1 MERSAPTG
9 DKVLCNYCGAT
20 ISPYS
25 EFCPQC
31 GRKQHEKST
40 PKPTGNSW
48 FTPAGGLDDQLSGA
62 PAKKVDT
69 PVEPPKPPV
78 REEPV
83 RPIVTPARE
92 EPVKPVTPPVTPRY
106 VPTETPVEKRFCR
119 KCGAEIS
126 TGSSFC
132 SKCGFDANSEKP
144 AGFTIPNWFSS
155 IGEFVKKYKKP
166 LLIGVA
172 ACLVLVIVIALFNI
186 GGPKSEKEI
195 MEDIGE
201 DITVLFLGNERI
213 QLYVEDLEIEKRK
226 TKDDLDQVY
235 CKIEL
240 ANDNIAVTSY
250 QLMTYSKYNGNEW
263 IFEVATPYEA
273 EKIEILEPT
282 SFMYDN
288 VVSRIEY
295 GNSLLEGFDS
305 MVDDY
310 TVTCSGSTVE
320 YEFEVSKTI
329 GVLSTSGTI
338 YATSEIRGDRAEGYY
353 MSTSVDD
360 SNLTTKWNVEGTW
373 SGHETNYGTGWYE
386 LTITVNSLTPE
397 AINCSWEY
405 DYDGW
410 EKHDYYGDGDDCWI
424 IESDDECIKVGV
436 RYGTALIGSSLY
448 VYFYTDGSAQVEFP
462 FIGVGDMSKS

>member
-1 MERSAPTG
+1 MVC
-9 DKVLCNYCGAT
+9 KKCGAAL
-20 ISPYS
+20 S
-25 EFCPQC
+25 EGSTFCSHC
-31 GRKQHEKST
+31 GTKAESASAA
-40 PKPTGNSW
+40 PSSGSNW
-48 FTPAGGLDDQLSGA
+48 FTPAGGLDDQLSDA
-62 PAKKVDT
+62 PARKVDA
-69 PVEPPKPPV
+69 PVESIEPPIFK
-78 REEPV
+78 EPV
-83 RPIVTPARE
+83 RPV
-92 EPVKPVTPPVTPRY
+92 VPPVAPRF
-106 VPTETPVEKRFCR
+106 VPTEVPTEKRFCR

-126 TGSSFC
+126 AGSSFC

-144 AGFTIPNWFSS
+144 AGFTMPGWRASVGGFI
-155 IGEFVKKYKKP
+155 KKHKKP
-166 LLIGVA
+166 LLIGAA
-172 ACLVLVIVIALFNI
+172 ACLVLVIVIALLNI

-282 SFMYDN
+282 SVMYDN

-310 TVTCSGSTVE
+310 NVTCSRNTVE

-338 YATSEIRGDRAEGYY
+338 YATSEISGDRAEGYY

-373 SGHETNYGTGWYE
+373 SGYETNYGTGWYE

-405 DYDGW
+405 DDYDGW
-410 EKHDYYGDGDDCWI
+410 GKHDYYGDGDDCWI

>member
-1 MERSAPTG
+1 MVCKKCGASLSEGSLFCSHCGTKAESAP
-9 DKVLCNYCGAT
+9 AT
-20 ISPYS
+20 PSS
-25 EFCPQC
+25 
-31 GRKQHEKST
+31 
-40 PKPTGNSW
+40 GNSW
-48 FTPAGGLDDQLSGA
+48 FTPAGGLDDQLTG
-62 PAKKVDT
+62 T
-69 PVEPPKPPV
+69 PVRKKEISEEMPKPPV
-78 REEPV
+78 RKEPV
-83 RPIVTPARE
+83 RPIVTPVRE
-92 EPVKPVTPPVTPRY
+92 ETVESVVTPVTPRF
-106 VPTETPVEKRFCR
+106 VPSEASGEKRFCR

-144 AGFTIPNWFSS
+144 AGFSMTNWFGSV
-155 IGEFVKKYKKP
+155 GEFVKKYKKP

-172 ACLVLVIVIALFNI
+172 ACLVLVIAIALFNI

-235 CKIEL
+235 CKIEM

-250 QLMTYSKYNGNEW
+250 QLMTYSKYNGNKW

-282 SFMYDN
+282 SVMYDN
-288 VVSRIEY
+288 VVNRIEY

-310 TVTCSGSTVE
+310 NVTCSGNTAE

>member
-1 MERSAPTG
+1 MVC
-9 DKVLCNYCGAT
+9 KKCGANL
-20 ISPYS
+20 S
-25 EFCPQC
+25 EGSAFCSNC
-31 GRKQHEKST
+31 GIKAKSMIPT
-40 PKPTGNSW
+40 PATGNRW
-48 FTPAGGLDDQLSGA
+48 FTPAGGLDDTLSAVPTGRA
-62 PAKKVDT
+62 EKPA
-69 PVEPPKPPV
+69 EPPKRPV
-78 REEPV
+78 HEEPAKL
-83 RPIVTPARE
+83 IVTPA
-92 EPVKPVTPPVTPRY
+92 TPRF
-106 VPTETPVEKRFCR
+106 VPSRFTAEKRFCR

-126 TGSSFC
+126 NGSSFC
-132 SKCGFDANSEKP
+132 SKCGFDANSDKAP
-144 AGFTIPNWFSS
+144 GKTMPDWLSTL
-155 IGEFVKKYKKP
+155 GQYTKKYKSA

-172 ACLVLVIVIALFNI
+172 ACFVLVIVIALLSQ
-186 GGPKSEKEI
+186 GGSKSEREI

-201 DITVLFLGNERI
+201 DITVIFLGNERI
-213 QLYVEDLEIEKRK
+213 RLYVEDLEIEKRK

-263 IFEVATPYEA
+263 IFEAATPYEA

-282 SFMYDN
+282 SVMYDN

-295 GNSLLEGFDS
+295 ENSLLENFDS

-310 TVTCSGSTVE
+310 NVTCYGNTVE
-320 YEFEVSKTI
+320 YKFEVSRTV
-329 GVLSTSGTI
+329 GVMSATGTI

-353 MSTSVDD
+353 MSTGVDD
-360 SNLTTKWNVEGTW
+360 SNLSTKWNVEGTW
-373 SGHETNYGTGWYE
+373 SGYETNYGTGWYE

-448 VYFYTDGSAQVEFP
+448 VYFYTDGTAEVEFP
-462 FIGVGDMSKS
+462 FIGVGNMEKE